1 MSLLEV
7 RELHV
12 RYGGVEAVRAV
23 DLRVEEGEIV
33 ALLGAN
39 GAGKTTV
46 LRAISGLERVAAGKI
61 LFDGRSLRGVRA
73 DRIARMGLRH
83 VPEGRRIFARM
94 TVGENLDVGAFGA
107 KDGAKARSAVLDT
120 FPRLGERLEQ
130 MAGTLSGG
138 EAQMLAV
145 GRALIATPRLL
156 MLDEPSLGL
165 APLMVRSIFETL
177 RAVRERGTTI
187 LLVEQNARQALAL
200 AARGYVM
207 ERGRIVR
214 EGAADELLDDPQ
226 LVAAYLGAS

>member
-1 MSLLEV
+1 VSLLEV

-12 RYGGVEAVRAV
+12 RYGGVEAVRGV

-39 GAGKTTV
+39 GAGKTTT
-46 LRAISGLERVAAGKI
+46 LRAISALERVAEGEV

-94 TVGENLDVGAFGA
+94 TVRENLDVGAFGA
-107 KDGAKARSAVLDT
+107 KDSAKSLAAVLDT

-130 MAGTLSGG
+130 PAGTLSGG

-145 GRALIATPRLL
+145 GRALIAAPRLL

-200 AARGYVM
+200 ASRGYVM
-207 ERGRIVR
+207 ERGRIAR
-214 EGAADELLDDPQ
+214 QGPADELLDDPQ